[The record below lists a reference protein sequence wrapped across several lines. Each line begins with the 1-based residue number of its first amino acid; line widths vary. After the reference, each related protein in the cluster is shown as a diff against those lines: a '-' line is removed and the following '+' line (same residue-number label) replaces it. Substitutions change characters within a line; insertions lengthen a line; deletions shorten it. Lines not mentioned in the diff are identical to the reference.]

1 MQIKRLINSLFSVF
15 FIVFISFLN
24 INIVNAAPKIGT
36 LVDCADSPAFN
47 KRLDASVKKLET
59 RLKKYET
66 NTPPALALQ
75 QQIALTKS
83 RFNRYGKSDLL
94 CGKDGLPH
102 LIVDGDRNHGAE
114 FILPGLLF
122 IYITGWIG
130 WVGRKYLQTVSQTK
144 NPGEKEI
151 IIEIPLAL
159 QIMISGYIWPI
170 YSWREFIKGNFV
182 ALKSEIT
189 VSPR

>member
-1 MQIKRLINSLFSVF
+1 
-15 FIVFISFLN
+15 
-24 INIVNAAPKIGT
+24 
-36 LVDCADSPAFN
+36 
-47 KRLDASVKKLET
+47 
-59 RLKKYET
+59 
-66 NTPPALALQ
+66 
-75 QQIALTKS
+75 
-83 RFNRYGKSDLL
+83 
-94 CGKDGLPH
+94 
-102 LIVDGDRNHGAE
+102 
-114 FILPGLLF
+114 
-122 IYITGWIG
+122 
-130 WVGRKYLQTVSQTK
+130 VSQTK